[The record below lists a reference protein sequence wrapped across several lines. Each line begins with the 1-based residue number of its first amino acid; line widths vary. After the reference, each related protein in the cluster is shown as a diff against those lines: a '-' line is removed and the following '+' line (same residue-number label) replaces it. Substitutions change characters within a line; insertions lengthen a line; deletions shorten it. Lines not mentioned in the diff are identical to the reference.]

1 MVDKF
6 IGDALLVVFGLTE
19 GGGRPAA
26 EAAVG
31 AALEMRRR
39 LAEYNARLARRGL
52 CLKAGIGIHAGEVV
66 AGYLGSAD
74 RLEFTVIGHTV
85 NVAAR
90 IESQAREPLPSLLFS
105 AEVALRLGEGFA
117 VREVDQLSQA
127 SIAAKSLRT
136 LK

>member
-26 EAAVG
+26 EVAVG

-39 LAEYNARLARRGL
+39 LAEYNARLAGRGL

-105 AEVALRLGEGFA
+105 AEVARRLGEGFA